1 MAKERDDEYKMT
13 PTVYGVGY
21 LGIGEFRA
29 RKESKGMTKEYVM
42 WTNMLSRCYGQ
53 PYRDNPI
60 NSARYAECT
69 VCEEWHN
76 FQNFAKWCNEQPNF
90 AKPRY
95 SLDKDLTEF
104 GNTLYCPEKCCIVA
118 PRVNSIVKMLEWKI
132 DSDLPQGVYRHGGGY
147 SSQYRGECKYSSND
161 VSELHNWYIE
171 KKLEYLTQI
180 AEDYRHEITEVIYQ
194 NLLNWAP

>member
-1 MAKERDDEYKMT
+1 MTKERDEEYKMT

-21 LGIGEFRA
+21 LGIGEYRA

-90 AKPRY
+90 GKPRY

-104 GNTLYCPEKCCIVA
+104 GNTAYCPEKCYILSPA
-118 PRVNSIVKMLEWKI
+118 MNSLLKMVKTGER
-132 DSDLPQGVYRHGGGY
+132 SDLPIGVNVNWNQYCANLGGKTFY
-147 SSQYRGECKYSSND
+147 SKDLNE
-161 VSELHNWYIE
+161 VVNWYTE
-171 KKLEYLTQI
+171 RKKDKIFEVITKHQN
-180 AEDYRHEITEVIYQ
+180 EIPEVIYN

>member
-13 PTVYGVGY
+13 PTVYGIGC
-21 LGIGEFRA
+21 LGIGDYKA

-53 PYRDNPI
+53 PYQDNPI

-90 AKPRY
+90 GKPRY
-95 SLDKDLTEF
+95 S
-104 GNTLYCPEKCCIVA
+104 
-118 PRVNSIVKMLEWKI
+118 
-132 DSDLPQGVYRHGGGY
+132 
-147 SSQYRGECKYSSND
+147 
-161 VSELHNWYIE
+161 
-171 KKLEYLTQI
+171 
-180 AEDYRHEITEVIYQ
+180 
-194 NLLNWAP
+194 